1 MSVVGIYITLFYE
14 FFIIKIFSK
23 TNLFLTVF
31 CLIVLRT
38 SERRLFVMLSIDF
51 SNSFLAQLD
60 LPVSPKNTNLN
71 TELLLS
77 LLIDM
82 TESTTDGYR
91 VRAEIHFAR
100 GNFLAAMQVTI
111 IYNSKLQL
119 LNQTNQTDIFSTN
132 FLRYCYQFFECVF

>member
-1 MSVVGIYITLFYE
+1 
-14 FFIIKIFSK
+14 
-23 TNLFLTVF
+23 
-31 CLIVLRT
+31 
-38 SERRLFVMLSIDF
+38 MLSIDF

-111 IYNSKLQL
+111 IYKLQFKISAIKSNKPDRYFFNKLSAL
-119 LNQTNQTDIFSTN
+119 LLSIF
-132 FLRYCYQFFECVF
+132 